1 MVFFGWLMN
10 GQPIFMFLFRGK
22 YAILIASI
30 ELERRVKAMFGR
42 MWGQDHGGGSDR
54 EDFRKEDLP
63 KTRWQLF
70 RLTFRTRFSGLCRL
84 NLMTALAW
92 VPLLLLIGYC
102 LVCLFNVL
110 VIDSQ
115 YAAYLQTGDPGH
127 LSAAQIGQWAQ
138 AEDTRQ
144 LVADISLD
152 ILSGFCL
159 WCIPCLLILGPVQA
173 GLADVTGH
181 WARDEHAFPWSDFKD
196 ALLAHW
202 KQALGVSAVTSVTPL
217 ILLIC
222 WRFYG
227 QQAQDSVI
235 FLIPQMLILS
245 LGIVWFL
252 GLVYLYPMVVTYHLS
267 FGQAVKN
274 SLLLALGRLPQ
285 TVGIRL
291 LTLLPTLLSALIF
304 LFTGSLLPFL
314 FLGGYYLLI
323 GNALARF
330 LFASC
335 ANAAFDRFINGGTKG
350 APVRTE
356 EEREDASS
364 PPRA

>member
-1 MVFFGWLMN
+1 
-10 GQPIFMFLFRGK
+10 
-22 YAILIASI
+22 
-30 ELERRVKAMFGR
+30 MFGR
-42 MWGQDHGGGSDR
+42 MWGQEIGGESGR
-54 EDFRKEDLP
+54 GDFRKEDLP
-63 KTRWQLF
+63 KTRWELF

-92 VPLLLLIGYC
+92 VPLMLLIGYC

-115 YAAYLQTGDPGH
+115 YAVYLQSGDPGD
-127 LSAAQIGQWAQ
+127 LTAAQIEQWAR

-144 LVADISLD
+144 LVSGAILD
-152 ILSGFCL
+152 ILAGFCL
-159 WCIPCLLILGPVQA
+159 WCIPCLLILGPIQA

-181 WARDEHAFPWSDFKD
+181 WAKDEHAFAWSDFKD
-196 ALLAHW
+196 AVLAHW
-202 KQALGVSAVTSVTPL
+202 KQALGVSAITAVTPL

-227 QQAQDSVI
+227 QQAQNSVI

-252 GLVYLYPMVVTYHLS
+252 GLVYMYPMLTAYRLS
-267 FGQAVKN
+267 FGQLVKN

-291 LTLLPTLLSALIF
+291 LTLLPTGIAASIF

-314 FLGGYYLLI
+314 FLSGYYLLL

-335 ANAAFDRFINGGTKG
+335 ANAAFDRFLGAGTEG
-350 APVRTE
+350 VAANRG
-356 EEREDASS
+356 REDAPD
-364 PPRA
+364 PPGD

>member
-1 MVFFGWLMN
+1 
-10 GQPIFMFLFRGK
+10 
-22 YAILIASI
+22 
-30 ELERRVKAMFGR
+30 MFGR
-42 MWGQDHGGGSDR
+42 MWDQDHGGKDDR

-92 VPLLLLIGYC
+92 LPLMLLIGYC

-115 YAAYLQTGDPGH
+115 YAAYLQTGEPGN
-127 LSAAQIGQWAQ
+127 LSAAQIEQWAQ

-144 LVADISLD
+144 LVADVSLD

-159 WCIPCLLILGPVQA
+159 WCIPCLLILGPIQA

-181 WARDEHAFPWSDFKD
+181 WARDEHAFAWSDFKD
-196 ALLAHW
+196 AVLTHW

-227 QQAQDSVI
+227 QQAQNSVV

-245 LGIVWFL
+245 LGIVWCL
-252 GLVYLYPMVVTYHLS
+252 GLVYMYPMLISYKLS
-267 FGQAVKN
+267 FGQLVKN

-285 TVGIRL
+285 TAGIRL
-291 LTLLPTLLSALIF
+291 LTLLPTGIAASIF

-314 FLGGYYLLI
+314 FLAGYYLLL

-330 LFASC
+330 LFASVS
-335 ANAAFDRFINGGTKG
+335 NAAFDRFIDHGTKG
-350 APVRTE
+350 GAVDGH
-356 EEREDASS
+356 REDVSS
-364 PPRA
+364 PPRN